1 MDPSRLIVRQTSR
14 TTTCDRRR
22 LDIRNKPEGQVHR
35 CTSPC
40 NNICNLCSS
49 SCCSGNM
56 ITIQT
61 APSNDDGLTY
71 LQRLQLLLL
80 VPASTAACVT
90 PHTETTTTTTFELH
104 GNEHRII
111 VMEVRGKHNDHK
123 YDDNQHDDDEHACRP
138 TWLLLP
144 CHLHLSLL
152 APQMDSAT
160 ITLLPTL
167 VMLMSIP
174 RTNTLVHGGP

>member
-1 MDPSRLIVRQTSR
+1 
-14 TTTCDRRR
+14 
-22 LDIRNKPEGQVHR
+22 
-35 CTSPC
+35 
-40 NNICNLCSS
+40 
-49 SCCSGNM
+49 M

-61 APSNDDGLTY
+61 PPSDDDGFTY
-71 LQRLQLLLL
+71 LQRLQLLML
-80 VPASTAACVT
+80 VPATTAAVVT
-90 PHTETTTTTTFELH
+90 THTETTTTTTFELH
-104 GNEHRII
+104 GNEHRID

-123 YDDNQHDDDEHACRP
+123 YEDNHDDDDEHAWRP

-152 APQMDSAT
+152 ASQMDSAT

-174 RTNTLVHGGP
+174 RPNTLVHGGP

>member
-1 MDPSRLIVRQTSR
+1 
-14 TTTCDRRR
+14 
-22 LDIRNKPEGQVHR
+22 
-35 CTSPC
+35 
-40 NNICNLCSS
+40 
-49 SCCSGNM
+49 M

-61 APSNDDGLTY
+61 PPSDDDGFTY
-71 LQRLQLLLL
+71 LQRLQLLIL
-80 VPASTAACVT
+80 VPATTAAVVT
-90 PHTETTTTTTFELH
+90 THTETTTTTPFEVH
-104 GNEHRII
+104 GNEHRID

-123 YDDNQHDDDEHACRP
+123 YEDNQDDDDEHAWRP

-152 APQMDSAT
+152 ASQMDSAT

-174 RTNTLVHGGP
+174 RPNTLVHGGP

>member
-22 LDIRNKPEGQVHR
+22 LDIRNKPVGQVHR

-40 NNICNLCSS
+40 NNSCNLCSS
-49 SCCSGNM
+49 SCCSRNM

-71 LQRLQLLLL
+71 LQRLQLLLF

-104 GNEHRII
+104 GNKHRII
-111 VMEVRGKHNDHK
+111 VMEVPGKHNDHK
-123 YDDNQHDDDEHACRP
+123 YDDNQDDHDERVRRP

-144 CHLHLSLL
+144 CHLHLMLL

-160 ITLLPTL
+160 ITVLPTR
-167 VMLMSIP
+167 VMLMLIP
-174 RTNTLVHGGP
+174 RTNTLVHGCP

>member
-1 MDPSRLIVRQTSR
+1 
-14 TTTCDRRR
+14 
-22 LDIRNKPEGQVHR
+22 
-35 CTSPC
+35 
-40 NNICNLCSS
+40 
-49 SCCSGNM
+49 M
-56 ITIQT
+56 ITMQT

-123 YDDNQHDDDEHACRP
+123 YDDNQDDDDEHVWRP

-144 CHLHLSLL
+144 CHLHQMLL
-152 APQMDSAT
+152 GPQMDSAT
-160 ITLLPTL
+160 ITVLPTVVKL
-167 VMLMSIP
+167 MLIP
-174 RTNTLVHGGP
+174 RTSTLVHGGPQQ

>member
-1 MDPSRLIVRQTSR
+1 
-14 TTTCDRRR
+14 
-22 LDIRNKPEGQVHR
+22 
-35 CTSPC
+35 
-40 NNICNLCSS
+40 
-49 SCCSGNM
+49 M

-71 LQRLQLLLL
+71 LQGLQRLLL
-80 VPASTAACVT
+80 VLATTAACVT
-90 PHTETTTTTTFELH
+90 PDTETTKTTTFELH
-104 GNEHRII
+104 GYEHRII

-123 YDDNQHDDDEHACRP
+123 YDDNQDDDEEHVWRP